1 MTEAF
6 VEYDRT
12 AQRVPNSE
20 PQTPAEQAEI
30 GLALRHIL
38 VPLDGSKAA
47 ERVLPYVVEI
57 ARATPARVTLLQV
70 LEVTG
75 GMATGRQHVDAI
87 EWEMA
92 RAESHAYLT
101 SIATRLQNERLAAE
115 IELVQGRAAE
125 QIVLYVNTMRSI

>member
-1 MTEAF
+1 
-6 VEYDRT
+6 
-12 AQRVPNSE
+12 
-20 PQTPAEQAEI
+20 
-30 GLALRHIL
+30 
-38 VPLDGSKAA
+38 
-47 ERVLPYVVEI
+47 
-57 ARATPARVTLLQV
+57 
-70 LEVTG
+70 
-75 GMATGRQHVDAI
+75 MATGRQHVDAI